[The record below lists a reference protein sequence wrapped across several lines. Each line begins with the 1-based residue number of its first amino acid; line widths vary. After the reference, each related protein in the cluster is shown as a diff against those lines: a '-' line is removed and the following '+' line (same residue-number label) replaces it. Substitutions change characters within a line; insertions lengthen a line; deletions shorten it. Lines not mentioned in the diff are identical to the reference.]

1 MPTVTSKTSKHPT
14 TAKPK
19 AAKTTKTA
27 IAKVASKADK
37 TVSAN
42 PKVSKPAVIKTT
54 KTAIVKVAP
63 KADKTV
69 SANPKV
75 SKPATA
81 KKARIRPSRSA
92 RSRAKAAL
100 MKLQKDS
107 GANKDVFSDDKG
119 RLMLSELFRS
129 AGRQARICHSLQ
141 ISDCLPDSVENVEDA
156 TKGIAMILREHGIA
170 LYDSEPD
177 QDELLIS
184 EGGVSMAS
192 DDDIED
198 QTEAVISSFVGTT
211 RTTDPVRM
219 YMREMSYSTLLTREQ
234 ERKFRAA

>member
-1 MPTVTSKTSKHPT
+1 M
-14 TAKPK
+14 
-19 AAKTTKTA
+19 TK
-27 IAKVASKADK
+27 
-37 TVSAN
+37 
-42 PKVSKPAVIKTT
+42 
-54 KTAIVKVAP
+54 
-63 KADKTV
+63 
-69 SANPKV
+69 
-75 SKPATA
+75 
-81 KKARIRPSRSA
+81 
-92 RSRAKAAL
+92 
-100 MKLQKDS
+100 
-107 GANKDVFSDDKG
+107 GGDVE
-119 RLMLSELFRS
+119 RVVRS
-129 AGRQARICHSLQ
+129 AGKQGYVTRSQ

-219 YMREMSYSTLLTREQ
+219 YMREMSYSTLLDS
-234 ERKFRAA
+234 RAGNGNFAPHRRRAKRHYADIVILSSSCGGNPCRV

>member
-1 MPTVTSKTSKHPT
+1 M
-14 TAKPK
+14 
-19 AAKTTKTA
+19 
-27 IAKVASKADK
+27 
-37 TVSAN
+37 SAN

-129 AGRQARICHSLQ
+129 AGKQGYVTRSQ

-198 QTEAVISSFVGTT
+198 QTEAVISS
-211 RTTDPVRM
+211 
-219 YMREMSYSTLLTREQ
+219 L
-234 ERKFRAA
+234 

>member
-1 MPTVTSKTSKHPT
+1 
-14 TAKPK
+14 
-19 AAKTTKTA
+19 
-27 IAKVASKADK
+27 
-37 TVSAN
+37 
-42 PKVSKPAVIKTT
+42 
-54 KTAIVKVAP
+54 
-63 KADKTV
+63 
-69 SANPKV
+69 
-75 SKPATA
+75 
-81 KKARIRPSRSA
+81 
-92 RSRAKAAL
+92 

-129 AGRQARICHSLQ
+129 AGKQGYVTRSQ

-234 ERKFRAA
+234 ETEISRRIEEGLRGIMQILSSCPALVEEILAECEQWKPAR